1 MKIRNYIMSK
11 KERTR
16 KHIIEQ
22 AAPLFNQKGFAGT
35 SLHDIMETTG
45 LKKGGIYGNFGSKE
59 EIAVASFE
67 YSVKLVTEKVK
78 LRADQKLTSY
88 EKIIVVIDFYRNYL
102 TNPPISGGCP
112 ILNTSVEADDTNPI
126 LRARVI
132 KALDNWRGSMAGTV
146 RKGIKRKEIRPNINP
161 EEFATVFIATL
172 EGGIMMSKVYDNIN
186 ALNIILN
193 RLERM
198 VREELKIEN

>member
-1 MKIRNYIMSK
+1 MSK

-16 KHIIEQ
+16 KYIIEQ

-45 LKKGGIYGNFGSKE
+45 LKKGGIYGNFDSKE
-59 EIAVASFE
+59 AIAVASFE
-67 YSVKLVTEKVK
+67 YSVELVTKKVK

-88 EKIIVVIDFYRNYL
+88 EKIYVVIDFYRNYL
-102 TNPPISGGCP
+102 TNSPIDGGCP

-126 LRARVI
+126 LKARVI
-132 KALDNWRGSMAGTV
+132 KALDNWQGSMAGTIK
-146 RKGIKRKEIRPNINP
+146 KGIQRKEIQPNVDA

-172 EGGIMMSKVYDNIN
+172 EGGIMISRVYDNIKP
-186 ALNIILN
+186 LNTVLN
-193 RLERM
+193 RLEKM
-198 VREELKIEN
+198 VREELILDTRY

>member
-1 MKIRNYIMSK
+1 MGK

-16 KHIIEQ
+16 KYIIER

-35 SLHDIMETTG
+35 SLHDIMEMTG
-45 LKKGGIYGNFGSKE
+45 LKKGGIYGNFDSKE

-67 YSVKLVTEKVK
+67 YSVELVTEKVK
-78 LRADQKLTSY
+78 MRADQKLTSY
-88 EKIIVVIDFYRNYL
+88 EKINAVIDFYRNYL
-102 TNPPISGGCP
+102 TNPPVDGGCP

-126 LRARVI
+126 LKARVI
-132 KALDNWRGSMAGTV
+132 KALDNWKGSMAGTI
-146 RKGIKRKEIRPNINP
+146 RKGIKCKEINPKINP
-161 EEFATVFIATL
+161 DEFATVFIATL
-172 EGGIMMSKVYDNIN
+172 EGGIMMSKVYDNTV

-198 VREELKIEN
+198 VKEELIISEP

>member
-1 MKIRNYIMSK
+1 MGK

-16 KHIIEQ
+16 KYIIEQ

-45 LKKGGIYGNFGSKE
+45 LKKGGIYGNFQSKE

-67 YSVKLVTEKVK
+67 YSVELVTEKVK
-78 LRADQKLTSY
+78 MRADQKLTSY
-88 EKIIVVIDFYRNYL
+88 EKINVVIDFYRNYL
-102 TNPPISGGCP
+102 TNPPIDGGCP

-126 LRARVI
+126 LKARVI
-132 KALDNWRGSMAGTV
+132 KALDNWRGSMAGTI
-146 RKGIKRKEIRPNINP
+146 RKGIKQNEIKSNVDA
-161 EEFATVFIATL
+161 EQFATVFIATL
-172 EGGIMMSKVYDNIN
+172 EGGIMMSKVYDNIK

-198 VREELKIEN
+198 VEEELIINN